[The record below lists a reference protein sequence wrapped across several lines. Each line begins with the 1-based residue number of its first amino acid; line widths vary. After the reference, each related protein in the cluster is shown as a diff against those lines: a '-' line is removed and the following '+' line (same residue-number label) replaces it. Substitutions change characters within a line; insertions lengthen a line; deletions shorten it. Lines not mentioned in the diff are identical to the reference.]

1 MLDLQNYVYFF
12 SISPCLGPDAAPLA
26 EDVEYPELSGSE
38 TSGPESSG
46 LRASGPKS
54 SGPESSGLRASG
66 PKSSGP
72 ESSGLRASGPKSSGS
87 ESSGLQ
93 ASGPKSSGLRAS
105 GPKSS
110 GLQASGPESS
120 GLRASG
126 PESSGLRASLTGDPG
141 EFNGPE
147 ETDPEVTGSGKA
159 KSASLEVKPGGPD
172 EGQQRVTKK
181 PRGPGVSNSYL
192 PPVQV
197 SNFVHFCQNYFVFP
211 MCIHCKKR
219 LSVFPSPAGMSLT

>member
-1 MLDLQNYVYFF
+1 MLVLQNYVYFF

-54 SGPESSGLRASG
+54 SGPESSGLRAS
-66 PKSSGP
+66 
-72 ESSGLRASGPKSSGS
+72 
-87 ESSGLQ
+87 
-93 ASGPKSSGLRAS
+93 
-105 GPKSS
+105 
-110 GLQASGPESS
+110 
-120 GLRASG
+120 
-126 PESSGLRASLTGDPG
+126 LTGDPG
-141 EFNGPE
+141 EFGGSE

-159 KSASLEVKPGGPD
+159 KSASLEVKPD

-197 SNFVHFCQNYFVFP
+197 SNFVHFYQSYFFCFSNV
-211 MCIHCKKR
+211 
-219 LSVFPSPAGMSLT
+219 

>member
-1 MLDLQNYVYFF
+1 MYTFGTVCPIISIF
-12 SISPCLGPDAAPLA
+12 SLFSGPDAAPLA

-54 SGPESSGLRASG
+54 SGLR
-66 PKSSGP
+66 
-72 ESSGLRASGPKSSGS
+72 
-87 ESSGLQ
+87 
-93 ASGPKSSGLRAS
+93 
-105 GPKSS
+105 
-110 GLQASGPESS
+110 ASGPESS

-141 EFNGPE
+141 GSE

-159 KSASLEVKPGGPD
+159 KSASLEVKPVGQD

-197 SNFVHFCQNYFVFP
+197 SNFVHSCQSYFFVFP
-211 MCIHCKKR
+211 TGREVVLYRNLKN
-219 LSVFPSPAGMSLT
+219 L

>member
-1 MLDLQNYVYFF
+1 MLVLPNYVWFF

-54 SGPESSGLRASG
+54 GGPESSGLRASG
-66 PKSSGP
+66 PKPG
-72 ESSGLRASGPKSSGS
+72 
-87 ESSGLQ
+87 
-93 ASGPKSSGLRAS
+93 
-105 GPKSS
+105 
-110 GLQASGPESS
+110 
-120 GLRASG
+120 G

-141 EFNGPE
+141 GSE
-147 ETDPEVTGSGKA
+147 ETDPEVIGFGKA
-159 KSASLEVKPGGPD
+159 KSASLEVKPGGQD
-172 EGQQRVTKK
+172 GGQQRVTKK

-197 SNFVHFCQNYFVFP
+197 SNFVHYCQIYFV
-211 MCIHCKKR
+211 
-219 LSVFPSPAGMSLT
+219 SNV

>member
-1 MLDLQNYVYFF
+1 MLVLLYSLLNYVWFF

-38 TSGPESSG
+38 TGGPE
-46 LRASGPKS
+46 
-54 SGPESSGLRASG
+54 
-66 PKSSGP
+66 
-72 ESSGLRASGPKSSGS
+72 
-87 ESSGLQ
+87 
-93 ASGPKSSGLRAS
+93 SSGLRAS

-120 GLRASG
+120 GLRAS
-126 PESSGLRASLTGDPG
+126 LTGDPS
-141 EFNGPE
+141 EFSGSE
-147 ETDPEVTGSGKA
+147 ENDPEVTGSGKA
-159 KSASLEVKPGGPD
+159 KSASLEVKPGGQD

-197 SNFVHFCQNYFVFP
+197 SNFVHLCQIFVF
-211 MCIHCKKR
+211 
-219 LSVFPSPAGMSLT
+219 VFSS

>member
-1 MLDLQNYVYFF
+1 MLVLQNYFWFF

-54 SGPESSGLRASG
+54 SG
-66 PKSSGP
+66 
-72 ESSGLRASGPKSSGS
+72 
-87 ESSGLQ
+87 LQ
-93 ASGPKSSGLRAS
+93 
-105 GPKSS
+105 
-110 GLQASGPESS
+110 
-120 GLRASG
+120 ASG
-126 PESSGLRASLTGDPG
+126 PESSGLRASLTGDPS
-141 EFNGPE
+141 EFNGSE

-159 KSASLEVKPGGPD
+159 KSANLEVKPVGQD
-172 EGQQRVTKK
+172 EGQERVTKK

-197 SNFVHFCQNYFVFP
+197 SKFVHSCQSYFFVTT
-211 MCIHCKKR
+211 CREIVQYR
-219 LSVFPSPAGMSLT
+219 NL